1 MFLFSGLPQTRTEG
15 LYWWRVVWRS
25 GEITLTLWVPVCLL
39 FACFPFLYFFAQ
51 LRVVFSA
58 STPLF
63 ILFNFNSFFLIS
75 ILPFLLCPLSE
86 ARLVCLFVYLHSL
99 SFPSPSRIC
108 VSDYKP
114 TTARVSAIAS
124 MVSMC
129 QVPILWYSE
138 TLTSEAAVQSGG
150 VLETCMLT
158 ADRHSV
164 EGGWQVHSLMK

>member
-1 MFLFSGLPQTRTEG
+1 MSRCFCFRDFLRPEQRDYIDDGSCDGQG
-15 LYWWRVVWRS
+15 RS
-25 GEITLTLWVPVCLL
+25 LSHCEYLFVFCLRL
-39 FACFPFLYFFAQ
+39 RAFLYFFAQ

-75 ILPFLLCPLSE
+75 KLPFLLCPLSE
-86 ARLVCLFVYLHSL
+86 ARLVSLFVYLHSL
-99 SFPSPSRIC
+99 SFPSSSRIC

-129 QVPILWYSE
+129 QVPIL
-138 TLTSEAAVQSGG
+138 
-150 VLETCMLT
+150 
-158 ADRHSV
+158 
-164 EGGWQVHSLMK
+164 